1 MQPITGQSRRHFFSD
16 GFDSRPGLVAR
27 IGLGPGFFEIDVVD
41 DGNVD
46 ELLSLLRGSFR
57 GLRVVHESILARHL
71 RQYVAPISQISRG
84 VFKVKKL
91 VIENRHHASSSGLV
105 RQTILIAKK
114 DLAIELATGE
124 IVATSGFFGLLLS
137 VLSSLALSY
146 GADIRTRAAPGVI
159 WLSFSPGP
167 RLSRAWTR
175 EREEGALV
183 GLVVSPVSRSAIF
196 AGKALGIFTFI
207 AAIEAI
213 VIPAAALLL
222 GGEIG
227 DGDAGGFDLVRHGGA
242 LAVIALFANV
252 GIAATGTLFGALT
265 VRTRARDLVLA
276 SVLLPLLAPTLG
288 SAVSATRELFEGAT
302 LAELA
307 DYLELMLVFDV
318 VFVSAGLG
326 LFGWLIEG

>member
-1 MQPITGQSRRHFFSD
+1 M
-16 GFDSRPGLVAR
+16 
-27 IGLGPGFFEIDVVD
+27 
-41 DGNVD
+41 
-46 ELLSLLRGSFR
+46 
-57 GLRVVHESILARHL
+57 
-71 RQYVAPISQISRG
+71 
-84 VFKVKKL
+84 
-91 VIENRHHASSSGLV
+91 IENRQDDPGAHPRSPSLSRTSSGFL

-124 IVATSGFFGLLLS
+124 IVATSGFFALLLT

-159 WLSFSPGP
+159 WLSVTFASVLG
-167 RLSRAWTR
+167 LSRAWTR
-175 EREEGALV
+175 EREEGALT

-196 AGKALGIFTFI
+196 AGKALGIFIFI
-207 AAIEAI
+207 GAIEAI

-227 DGDAGGFDLVRHGGA
+227 EGDGGFDLVRHGGA

-302 LAELA
+302 LAELG
-307 DYLELMLVFDV
+307 DYLELMLVFDL
-318 VFVSAGLG
+318 VFGSAGLG

>member
-1 MQPITGQSRRHFFSD
+1 
-16 GFDSRPGLVAR
+16 
-27 IGLGPGFFEIDVVD
+27 
-41 DGNVD
+41 
-46 ELLSLLRGSFR
+46 
-57 GLRVVHESILARHL
+57 
-71 RQYVAPISQISRG
+71 
-84 VFKVKKL
+84 
-91 VIENRHHASSSGLV
+91 VIENRHDETIARTSSGVL

-124 IVATSGFFGLLLS
+124 IVTTSGFFGLLLT

-159 WLSFSPGP
+159 WLSVTFASVLG
-167 RLSRAWTR
+167 LSRAWTR
-175 EREEGALV
+175 ERDEGALT

-196 AGKALGIFTFI
+196 AGKALGIFVFI
-207 AAIEAI
+207 TAIEVI

-222 GGEIG
+222 GGEMG
-227 DGDAGGFDLVRHGGA
+227 NDGSSGFDLTHHGAA
-242 LAVIALFANV
+242 LAVIAVFANV

-302 LAELA
+302 LGELG
-307 DYLELMLVFDV
+307 DYLELMLVFDL
-318 VFVSAGLG
+318 VFCAAGIG
-326 LFGWLIEG
+326 LFGWLIEA

>member
-1 MQPITGQSRRHFFSD
+1 
-16 GFDSRPGLVAR
+16 
-27 IGLGPGFFEIDVVD
+27 
-41 DGNVD
+41 
-46 ELLSLLRGSFR
+46 
-57 GLRVVHESILARHL
+57 LRVVHESFLVRHL

-91 VIENRHHASSSGLV
+91 VIENRHGAISMASSAGIL
-105 RQTILIAKK
+105 RQTILIARK

-124 IVATSGFFGLLLS
+124 IVATSGFFGLLLT

-159 WLSFSPGP
+159 WLSVTFASVLG
-167 RLSRAWTR
+167 LSRAWTR

-183 GLVVSPVSRSAIF
+183 GLVVSPISRSAIF
-196 AGKALGIFTFI
+196 AGKALGIFVFI
-207 AAIEAI
+207 SAIEAI

-227 DGDAGGFDLVRHGGA
+227 DEGSGGFDLVRHGGA
-242 LAVIALFANV
+242 LAVVALFANV

-288 SAVSATRELFEGAT
+288 SAVAATRELFEGAT
-302 LAELA
+302 LGELG

-318 VFVSAGLG
+318 VFGAAGLG

>member
-1 MQPITGQSRRHFFSD
+1 
-16 GFDSRPGLVAR
+16 
-27 IGLGPGFFEIDVVD
+27 
-41 DGNVD
+41 
-46 ELLSLLRGSFR
+46 
-57 GLRVVHESILARHL
+57 LRVVHESVLARHL

-91 VIENRHHASSSGLV
+91 VIEKRHDALSTPASTGIF

-114 DLAIELATGE
+114 DLSIELATGE
-124 IVATSGFFGLLLS
+124 IVTTSGFFGLLLT

-159 WLSFSPGP
+159 WLSVTFASVLG
-167 RLSRAWTR
+167 LSRAWTR

-196 AGKALGIFTFI
+196 AGKALGIFLFI
-207 AAIEAI
+207 SAIEAM

-227 DGDAGGFDLVRHGGA
+227 DHGSGGFDLVHHGGA
-242 LAVIALFANV
+242 IAVIALFANV

-288 SAVSATRELFEGAT
+288 SAVAATRELFEGAT
-302 LAELA
+302 LAELG
-307 DYLELMLVFDV
+307 DYLELMLVFDL
-318 VFVSAGLG
+318 VFGAAGLG

>member
-1 MQPITGQSRRHFFSD
+1 
-16 GFDSRPGLVAR
+16 
-27 IGLGPGFFEIDVVD
+27 
-41 DGNVD
+41 
-46 ELLSLLRGSFR
+46 
-57 GLRVVHESILARHL
+57 LRVVHESILVRHL

-84 VFKVKKL
+84 VFKVKKH
-91 VIENRHHASSSGLV
+91 VIENRHRKIGLSPFPAFV
-105 RQTILIAKK
+105 RETILIARK
-114 DLAIELATGE
+114 DLSIELATGE
-124 IVATSGFFGLLLS
+124 IVTTSGFFALLLT

-159 WLSFSPGP
+159 WLSVTFASVLG
-167 RLSRAWTR
+167 LSRAWTR
-175 EREEGALV
+175 EREEGALT
-183 GLVVSPVSRSAIF
+183 GLMVSPISRSAIF
-196 AGKALGIFTFI
+196 AGKALGIFLFI

-222 GGEIG
+222 GGEPIG
-227 DGDAGGFDLVRHGGA
+227 DEGTHGFDLGRHGFA

-288 SAVSATRELFEGAT
+288 TAVSATRELFDGAT
-302 LAELA
+302 LAQLG
-307 DYLELMLVFDV
+307 DYLELLLVFDV
-318 VFVSAGLG
+318 VFGAAGIG